1 MRSFKDMIRIN
12 GKQAIRD
19 QEHLPGINDT
29 FHLLSNEYP
38 QNHQN
43 VKKDERKCQA
53 SDNDFFML
61 P

>member
-1 MRSFKDMIRIN
+1 MIRIN

-19 QEHLPGINDT
+19 QEHLPSINNT
-29 FHLLSNEYP
+29 FLLLSNEHP

-43 VKKDERKCQA
+43 VKKKKDERKCQA
-53 SDNDFFML
+53 SDYEFFML

>member
-19 QEHLPGINDT
+19 QEHLPSINNT

-43 VKKDERKCQA
+43 VKKR
-53 SDNDFFML
+53 
-61 P
+61 